1 MLFSSSPNNNNI
13 AATAGFDHSNQ
24 NSQGPQVTTRSQ
36 LNAQLV
42 TKSTP
47 GHQIQLTERTDE
59 QRYSETS
66 TGLRCCYPG
75 PSAAG
80 LSDILAEATGN
91 VANLKNQTDSWR
103 KRSQR
108 TPHSPRPTAST
119 GVEAVFPCSAHSP
132 AGALAETF
140 YLPSQTRQ
148 HRRQRQAGKPSRL
161 QAARYPPQ
169 PHLHLLPCLPR
180 LQAYL
185 RSAV

>member
-1 MLFSSSPNNNNI
+1 MIMILLPRPALI
-13 AATAGFDHSNQ
+13 TPIRTHKQAAQ
-24 NSQGPQVTTRSQ
+24 LTTRSQ
-36 LNAQLV
+36 LKAQLV

-47 GHQIQLTERTDE
+47 GHQIQLTERADE

-161 QAARYPPQ
+161 QGARYPPQ